1 MSKIEKDR
9 FINYGMFSPKIENT
23 RHLKLNKN
31 RKNFGNYS
39 TYSKYTKSVLG
50 SPINLYSHPKNY
62 SKNNNLFNPGYSNA
76 PRALSPIN
84 RNNNYLRKNFTQIN
98 INERPLSSTSRN
110 FPSVN
115 SYNHNYI
122 KSPMNKRNI
131 NKKAIYT
138 NLNSNFKKKQNF
150 YNLETEKLYQET
162 RQIKKI
168 VKILANQLS
177 ALKEENMEKDKEISL
192 KEKQINDIILNNNI
206 STFENAK
213 NNSNI
218 NTNELNN
225 SIISEQNINHNGLNN
240 DNSSLLNDSIYANA
254 LSSNR
259 NSSTSNLFFKIK
271 KEIRQTNNEIKLE
284 NDKYEKLKRS
294 VFVTKVNEL
303 EIESKLLE
311 EQIKKINSLMA
322 NALSVKEENE
332 KKTEELENLK
342 GQIDN
347 QEKIFENLISITN
360 NLQMEENEL
369 KRKLATNKNKFK
381 IQMKKLNKNNFKLIK
396 LKKQND
402 NLKNEKIIQK
412 IELTTKINGN
422 PINISSLYINKVN
435 SLNKSINFYKRQI
448 KFSDLE
454 INKLKEK
461 RKKLIE
467 AEKLKSNQID
477 PLMDKNRTNLSINKN
492 INAFQNENS
501 PEPKK
506 FKNLNEEKI
515 ISNLKKRLK
524 ESKES
529 EKNLE
534 EKINIYHNKLK
545 EIDSNHEE
553 EKDNENESQIEFG
566 IDNEN
571 PFYIED
577 ENNIPEKTSKFTSSQ
592 FNQFT
597 YILFKNFES
606 KGIVL
611 EESKNKIINPFIEF
625 SIKNNITKVKYPST
639 NFELI
644 IEEFSN
650 IILNVLN
657 CDNTHNHILVK
668 IFISALFYNSECD
681 INKFIEY
688 LNILFSYTKNY
699 SIEEEKYINKLRNK
713 YKEQTSNLIRCISN
727 YMNNELNHSEYFH
740 LLKMKELLDKN
751 ELNLKDKY
759 IEFLFYYMKK
769 FDEPKAKLEELKFS
783 LLKNIIGLEES
794 QNLKKSK
801 TKIEDEKDENYEKE
815 NSNKN
820 ENEIKQENKEQNKNN
835 RSKKIEPNIFD
846 EFDKLSNGKYS
857 KGMKGIKN
865 PTNEN
870 YSNRGKIKNH
880 TDKNEKDNSDD
891 YEGDEDE
898 DSMTEITNEEYVKQ
912 LTEAI
917 NLMQKGLKEANTN
930 FSDLMANVVQK
941 RKITGIFY
949 ECITIEDF
957 NDQLKS
963 INVVLSDLKLSC
975 LCSKYSIPNELR
987 LIDKNK
993 IEKDIADQLK
1003 GTLKFEE
1010 EEDDN

>member
-76 PRALSPIN
+76 PRAFSPIN

-168 VKILANQLS
+168 VKILTNQLTE
-177 ALKEENMEKDKEISL
+177 LKKENIEKDKQISIR
-192 KEKQINDIILNNNI
+192 EKQINDIILNNNL

-213 NNSNI
+213 NNTNN
-218 NTNELNN
+218 NTNEQNNN
-225 SIISEQNINHNGLNN
+225 SILSDTNN
-240 DNSSLLNDSIYANA
+240 ENSSTFNDSIYANA
-254 LSSNR
+254 LFSNR
-259 NSSTSNLFFKIK
+259 NSSTGNLFFKIK
-271 KEIRQTNNEIKLE
+271 KEIKQTNNEIKLE
-284 NDKYEKLKRS
+284 NDKFEKLKRS
-294 VFVTKVNEL
+294 IFITKVNEL
-303 EIESKLLE
+303 NIESKLLE
-311 EQIKKINSLMA
+311 DQINKITSLYS
-322 NALSVKEENE
+322 NALLVKETNQ
-332 KKTEELENLK
+332 KKSEELSKLK
-342 GQIDN
+342 EQLAK
-347 QEKIFENLISITN
+347 QEKIFENLISITTNLENEEKELKN
-360 NLQMEENEL
+360 NLARNKNEL
-369 KRKLATNKNKFK
+369 KYKIKEVNKNNS
-381 IQMKKLNKNNFKLIK
+381 KLNK
-396 LKKQND
+396 LKKKND
-402 NLKNEKIIQK
+402 NLLNENVIKK
-412 IELTTKINGN
+412 EKFFAKINGN
-422 PINISSLYINKVN
+422 PITYNSLYMNKIND
-435 SLNKSINFYKRQI
+435 LNKSIKFYKKQI
-448 KFSDLE
+448 KYSDIEIKKLE
-454 INKLKEK
+454 DH
-461 RKKLIE
+461 RKKLID
-467 AEKLKSNQID
+467 AEKMKSI
-477 PLMDKNRTNLSINKN
+477 KNESNFLNKTPKNINIKININKN
-492 INAFQNENS
+492 DITS
-501 PEPKK
+501 SPKK
-506 FKNLNEEKI
+506 MNDEEI
-515 ISNLKKRLK
+515 ISNLREILR
-524 ESKES
+524 ESKEN
-529 EKNLE
+529 EKKLV
-534 EKINIYHNKLK
+534 KRISIYQNKLK
-545 EIDSNHEE
+545 EIDINNEE
-553 EKDNENESQIEFG
+553 EKENGNQSQIEFG
-566 IDNEN
+566 IDSDN
-571 PFYIED
+571 PYYIED
-577 ENNIPEKTSKFTSSQ
+577 EDNIPEINNKFTSSQ